1 MAPRLPSS
9 GRRRTARAGAAA
21 AAVLALLMWWLLPMD
36 GGPSPSGRIS
46 VATGVPSGVYAK
58 YGDLLK
64 EDLAQD
70 LPALDVRL
78 RRSQG
83 SLDNLRQLTGGRA
96 DFTLAT
102 ADAVATYRESREP
115 GAERL
120 RACARLYDDYMQLVV
135 RKDSPV
141 RSARD
146 LKRLRVGVGA
156 DGSGVQLITRR
167 LMKAAG
173 LDFDADVTAVR
184 VGIDRMPGLLEEG
197 EIDAFFWSGGLP
209 TNAVQSLGR
218 RLPIRLVQLGDL
230 IGPLHAM
237 GEEARFYRA
246 AMMPAD
252 AYPEL
257 RATGVVKTIAVANLL
272 VTLDDT
278 DSDLTESI
286 TRTVIRSRDR
296 IGTRVHAAQKVDLRT
311 AIFTNPLP
319 LHAGARR
326 YYVSVKP

>member
-1 MAPRLPSS
+1 MAPRIPRP
-9 GRRRTARAGAAA
+9 GRRRTVRTGAVA
-21 AAVLALLMWWLLPMD
+21 AAVLALLMWWLLPPD
-36 GGPSPSGRIS
+36 AGPSPSGRIA
-46 VATGVPSGVYAK
+46 VATGVPTGVYAK

-64 EDLAQD
+64 EDLGQD
-70 LPALDVRL
+70 LPALEVEL

-83 SLDNLRQLTGGRA
+83 SLDNLRQLTSGSV
-96 DFTLAT
+96 DFTIAT
-102 ADAVATYRESREP
+102 ADAVATYRENRQP

-141 RSARD
+141 ESTRD
-146 LKRLRVGVGA
+146 LKGLRVGVGA
-156 DGSGVQLITRR
+156 NGSGVQLITKR
-167 LMKAAG
+167 LLKAAG
-173 LDFDADVTAVR
+173 LDLATDITPVR
-184 VGIDRMPGLLEEG
+184 VGIDRMPGLLEKG

-209 TNAVQSLGR
+209 TTAVQSLGR

-230 IGPLHAM
+230 IGDLHAM
-237 GEEARFYRA
+237 GAETRFYRA

-257 RATGVVKTIAVANLL
+257 RATQVVKTIAVANLL

-278 DSDLTESI
+278 DADLTESI

-296 IGTRVHAAQKVDLRT
+296 IGVKIHAAQKVDLRT
-311 AIFTNPLP
+311 AVFTNPLP
-319 LHAGARR
+319 LHDGARR
-326 YYVSVKP
+326 YYVSIKP